1 MKQSCKLIKDVT
13 IIIMIPALTRKDAII
28 CTNVNNVDSSNVQDY
43 THHLANL
50 VAYLP
55 IGMRYKQL
63 AHKTLE
69 SVCAQKFDTLTM
81 SMHSQHFTCMVFQR

>member
-28 CTNVNNVDSSNVQDY
+28 CTNVNNVRDY

-69 SVCAQKFDTLTM
+69 SVRAQKFDTLTM

>member
-28 CTNVNNVDSSNVQDY
+28 CTNVNNVDSSNVRDY

-55 IGMRYKQL
+55 IGMRYK
-63 AHKTLE
+63 TLE
-69 SVCAQKFDTLTM
+69 SVRAQKFDTLTM